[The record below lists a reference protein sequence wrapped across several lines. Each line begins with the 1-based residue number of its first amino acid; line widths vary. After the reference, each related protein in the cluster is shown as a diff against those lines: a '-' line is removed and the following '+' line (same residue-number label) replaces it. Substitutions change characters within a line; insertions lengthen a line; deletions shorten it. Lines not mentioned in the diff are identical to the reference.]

1 MGLSRSRPRSIDLK
15 TTISRIDAI
24 MYAYRVDIEEGEKE
38 RERERGKETSFVTKR
53 SNYYLRNGRLKRAL

>member
-38 RERERGKETSFVTKR
+38 RERERERKGDELC
-53 SNYYLRNGRLKRAL
+53 N